1 MKKGELLYMVSSKP
15 WETRMEKLDKSEREV
30 NDKKYPPHEDL
41 YETNVG
47 MKIFS
52 DASVMN

>member
-1 MKKGELLYMVSSKP
+1 MMSNEPL
-15 WETRMEKLDKSEREV
+15 WTWTEKLDKSEREV
-30 NDKKYPPHEDL
+30 NDRKFPPHEDL

-47 MKIFS
+47 MKFFS